1 MPIVE
6 NDELRECG
14 RLLQDYRKKAGV
26 TQEWLAEKAKV
37 SVATIKRYE
46 SGESEIPMLK
56 LFSICSALKINAYWL
71 MPYTY
76 EKELYLSPKDLD
88 LHETQIKLRRLDRR
102 LGKSLV
108 AGFNATIDTLITESE
123 KP

>member
-14 RLLQDYRKKAGV
+14 RLLQDYRKKAGM
-26 TQEWLAEKAKV
+26 TQERLAEKANV

-56 LFSICSALKINAYWL
+56 LFSICSALKINVYWL

-88 LHETQIKLRRLDRR
+88 LRETQIKLRRLDKR
-102 LGKSLV
+102 LGRSLI

-123 KP
+123 KL